1 MFPDSTINT
10 KTIESKD
17 LSIIVANLF
26 LYEDPFTLEKKLV
39 QQYKIPI
46 EISKQVKFLVE
57 ISNFDINLVYDYYKE
72 RISSSTEKETISKWG
87 EILKDDNIVKFA
99 NYTPKVN
106 VENLIK
112 SGFKKGNLGREIR
125 RIESENFIS
134 SQYTP

>member
-1 MFPDSTINT
+1 MLGT
-10 KTIESKD
+10 
-17 LSIIVANLF
+17 
-26 LYEDPFTLEKKLV
+26 
-39 QQYKIPI
+39 
-46 EISKQVKFLVE
+46 LVE

-72 RISSSTEKETISKWG
+72 RISSITEKETISEWG

-112 SGFKKGNLGREIR
+112 SGFNKGNLGREIR

-134 SQYTP
+134 SQYKP